1 MKRVHGHAVP
11 LTATEG
17 WFHESVL
24 IDEHVQNPVQKAV
37 PLQTETHLHFA
48 LQAAV

>member
-1 MKRVHGHAVP
+1 MKHVHGRAVP
-11 LTATEG
+11 LMATEG
-17 WFHESVL
+17 WFHEPVL
-24 IDEHVQNPVQKAV
+24 IDEHVHNLVQKAV